1 MGGLLREEGVL
12 NRNKIQIRC
21 CCGMVE
27 CRRQNVYEEIERNK
41 LCSLTRRML
50 IPMMLMMLRLTQE
63 NFLPLY
69 QSHYFLDFFICSM

>member
-50 IPMMLMMLRLTQE
+50 IRMMLMMLRLTQE